1 MSHGSQD
8 GYQRLRDYT
17 ELEDSLHLSNH
28 GLPPPHSTSSSPGRS
43 SLPGILGGIP
53 PVRPIAPPSS
63 TTGSSIAT
71 ATGASRHAGRSK
83 KKGRR
88 MAWLLIHNTG
98 DLQTVHMD
106 KRQLVQVMGLEIPMR
121 DLRLMDPA
129 LAAWESFAQI
139 LVRDNALVVSAE
151 YVRIIITCD
160 KVIFPLDFE
169 KTEQSERFM
178 KTVESIIKERPD
190 CIGSH
195 AARAIPSPAL
205 GQSLAGIVDSGSPH
219 GSRMHRQSMQQSYFK
234 DPELLPFELNML
246 EVALGEI
253 TRHYAQQTANLE
265 ALAHPALDALMR
277 NCNSTNLERVRK
289 IKTSH
294 QRLQGRLQGLREVM
308 ERYMEDDQDMYRM
321 CLSKW
326 REQDLEGAGSDNT
339 MLLGRPGQS
348 SLLAQSSLPRRSVPS
363 MPRSP
368 PGFMERFQGLSR
380 SMRDRGDDS
389 SSSSSASGA
398 SFHDLLEVENL
409 LESYFM
415 MVDGT
420 LAKLSGVGE
429 YIDDTEDYINIE
441 LDYNRNRLL
450 RIEILLT
457 VATFALAIYNLV
469 AGILGEN
476 LQLPAAWTED
486 MRGFIIINVTTLS
499 VCVVTFLWMWR
510 VMARKKLI

>member
-1 MSHGSQD
+1 M
-8 GYQRLRDYT
+8 L
-17 ELEDSLHLSNH
+17 
-28 GLPPPHSTSSSPGRS
+28 GL
-43 SLPGILGGIP
+43 P
-53 PVRPIAPPSS
+53 PVRPIVPPSTTSSS
-63 TTGSSIAT
+63 TVSAPAARG
-71 ATGASRHAGRSK
+71 HAGRSQK

-88 MAWLLIHNTG
+88 MAWLLIYNTG
-98 DLQTVHMD
+98 EVQTVHMD

-178 KTVESIIKERPD
+178 KTVETVIRERPD
-190 CIGSH
+190 CINP
-195 AARAIPSPAL
+195 AVNIPSPADRA
-205 GQSLAGIVDSGSPH
+205 GLASAGGLDSGSPGAH
-219 GSRMHRQSMQQSYFK
+219 LHRQSGLQTYFK

-253 TRHYAQQTANLE
+253 TRHYAQQTTSLE

-289 IKTSH
+289 IKTQH

-339 MLLGRPGQS
+339 MLLGRPGPGG
-348 SLLAQSSLPRRSVPS
+348 LLGQNSLPRRSIPS

-380 SMRDRGDDS
+380 SFRDRGDDS

-398 SFHDLLEVENL
+398 GFHDLLEVENL

-420 LAKLSGVGE
+420 LAKLSGIGE
-429 YIDDTEDYINIE
+429 YVDDTEDYINIE

-476 LQLPAAWTED
+476 LALPSLWTED
-486 MRGFIIINVTTLS
+486 LRGFIIINVGTLT
-499 VCVVTFLWMWR
+499 VCVGTFFYMWR
-510 VMARKKLI
+510 VMAAKKLI